1 MPHVVEFTLTVKPGH
16 YQDVLD
22 VYSNF
27 AHDYMA
33 ADPHLKSVHIVG
45 DPAAGLVR
53 GIGVF
58 DSEEAAAEVNSDV
71 IFATF
76 NEQIAP
82 LVSAPAERVM
92 LDLVH
97 AWQRA

>member
-1 MPHVVEFTLTVKPGH
+1 MAHVVEFTLNVKPGH

-22 VYSNF
+22 LYSDF

-33 ADPHLKSVHIVG
+33 VDPHLKSVHIVG
-45 DPAAGLVR
+45 DAASGVVR

-58 DSEEAAAEVNSDV
+58 DTEAAAAAVNSDV

-82 LVSAPAERVM
+82 WISSPPKRVM

-97 AWQRA
+97 AWHR